1 MLTAPTTSSSSMNNH
16 HIDDE
21 VHSHHVDD
29 EVPSNIMKELVPLG
43 MLEFSSE
50 VPPLS
55 IPLDAAQAIWWS
67 PRPVSALTVSSLLPP
82 LVMNHVATP
91 RVLQKVFH
99 TVHYRHSYCN
109 TAPYGSVILHRDAT
123 DRFCLRATTRHSLI
137 STPVLIW
144 DPGSFLLQPTP

>member
-91 RVLQKVFH
+91 RVL
-99 TVHYRHSYCN
+99 
-109 TAPYGSVILHRDAT
+109 
-123 DRFCLRATTRHSLI
+123 
-137 STPVLIW
+137 
-144 DPGSFLLQPTP
+144 